1 MSDDLV
7 ERLRA
12 EIALQ
17 QGDAAAW
24 GVDTYGDLPRY
35 LALLDEAATLI
46 TSLREALEE
55 ATKLNNKYA
64 WERDKAR
71 EERDQAE
78 RKAEAF
84 WKPQVERLEMAL
96 NPSRKET
103 I

>member
-1 MSDDLV
+1 MGDTPDIVAKLRHEL
-7 ERLRA
+7 ERGDSTIIGNRQVCDRA
-12 EIALQ
+12 LIE
-17 QGDAAAW
+17 
-24 GVDTYGDLPRY
+24 
-35 LALLDEAATLI
+35 EAATLI

-55 ATKLNNKYA
+55 AKALNNKYA

-84 WKPQVERLEMAL
+84 WRPQVERLEVAL

>member
-1 MSDDLV
+1 MGDDNSDIVLRLTGRADWYDDAHPGTVKTPDL
-7 ERLRA
+7 LR
-12 EIALQ
+12 
-17 QGDAAAW
+17 
-24 GVDTYGDLPRY
+24 
-35 LALLDEAATLI
+35 EAATLI

-71 EERDQAE
+71 EERDKAE

-84 WKPQVERLEMAL
+84 WRPQVERLEVAL

>member
-1 MSDDLV
+1 MGDIDQVLANLK
-7 ERLRA
+7 EWANWLDADIGRNEPAGTQLR
-12 EIALQ
+12 
-17 QGDAAAW
+17 
-24 GVDTYGDLPRY
+24 
-35 LALLDEAATLI
+35 EAATLI

-55 ATKLNNKYA
+55 AKALNNKYA

-84 WKPQVERLEMAL
+84 WRPQVERLEVAL

>member
-1 MSDDLV
+1 MGDIDQVLANLK
-7 ERLRA
+7 EWANWLDADIGRNEPAGTQLR
-12 EIALQ
+12 
-17 QGDAAAW
+17 
-24 GVDTYGDLPRY
+24 
-35 LALLDEAATLI
+35 EAATLI

-55 ATKLNNKYA
+55 AKALNNKYA

-84 WKPQVERLEMAL
+84 WRPQVERLEMAL

-103 I
+103 GI

>member
-1 MSDDLV
+1 MGDDLTRWDLEPWQV
-7 ERLRA
+7 EGFMV
-12 EIALQ
+12 I
-17 QGDAAAW
+17 DATESPDGKW
-24 GVDTYGDLPRY
+24 VKY
-35 LALLDEAATLI
+35 DEAATLI

-84 WKPQVERLEMAL
+84 WRPQVERLEVAL

>member
-1 MSDDLV
+1 MGRTPDIV
-7 ERLRA
+7 KRLELA
-12 EIALQ
+12 AKSESKPGVMQDYYHDEIL
-17 QGDAAAW
+17 
-24 GVDTYGDLPRY
+24 R
-35 LALLDEAATLI
+35 EAATLI

-84 WKPQVERLEMAL
+84 WKPQVERLEVAL

>member
-1 MSDDLV
+1 MGDIDQVLANLK
-7 ERLRA
+7 EWANWLDADIGRNEPAGTQLR
-12 EIALQ
+12 
-17 QGDAAAW
+17 
-24 GVDTYGDLPRY
+24 
-35 LALLDEAATLI
+35 EAATLI

-55 ATKLNNKYA
+55 AKALNNKYA

-84 WKPQVERLEMAL
+84 WRPQVERLEMAL